1 MALKSSI
8 EIVHTSKRWTAN
20 GYMRANEQ
28 ANEGK
33 CEARDERET
42 ERDIESAYNGMRY
55 GNDLTKACWK
65 SVLGKSVFLKKNQ
78 YRESIRKVA
87 FHRYMYNVHGDIPLT
102 HLYFVIVCVLFS

>member
-55 GNDLTKACWK
+55 GNDLTKAC
-65 SVLGKSVFLKKNQ
+65 
-78 YRESIRKVA
+78 
-87 FHRYMYNVHGDIPLT
+87 
-102 HLYFVIVCVLFS
+102 